1 MAENTDLQE
10 PEKSEQKKK
19 KPGEKQGMSLPVVIM
34 LILAVVI
41 VQAVLFILIYK
52 FVLVPNAEEE
62 GVDPKSKTEEVDP
75 NDPMGEMKDMTDID
89 SQEQEFL
96 AGEEDRDFFET
107 ERITTNPKNSTKYV
121 VLKLSF
127 EYRAHPTLIE
137 NLPDEDKAN
146 DKLKKD
152 GPYMTKIIAKTKSI
166 VIDEIGNLTE
176 TEIQSD
182 RPKLMENIESKLK
195 ELFWKK
201 KIFLREVNTTE
212 FIVQ

>member
-10 PEKSEQKKK
+10 PEKGELKKK
-19 KPGEKQGMSLPVVIM
+19 KAGEKQGMSLPVVIM

-52 FVLVPNAEEE
+52 FILVPNAAEEN
-62 GVDPKSKTEEVDP
+62 GDSKAKTEEVDP

-96 AGEEDRDFFET
+96 AGEEDRDFYET

-121 VLKLSF
+121 VIKLSF

-137 NLPDEDKAN
+137 NLPDADKAN
-146 DKLKKD
+146 DKLKQD

-166 VIDEIGNLTE
+166 VIDEIGKLTE

-182 RPKLMENIESKLK
+182 VPKLMENIEAK
-195 ELFWKK
+195 
-201 KIFLREVNTTE
+201 
-212 FIVQ
+212 